1 MKPVI
6 YIIFKYTLILFI
18 TLFAQWWAIELSEY
32 VPQYIPETRINI
44 SGMVIFAATLSI
56 LIFGQKEIFRRYPQF
71 SIIKLTALG
80 LSICAIAELDFM
92 LFSRYVMKDFD
103 IYNLLEV
110 FFKMMVFDGGL
121 AFLVAFKIVR
131 PKSDQFWLLIIAF
144 LGLVYLLTII

>member
-32 VPQYIPETRINI
+32 VSQYIPETRINI
-44 SGMVIFAATLSI
+44 SGMVIIAATLST

-144 LGLVYLLTII
+144 LGLVYLLSII